1 MKKQR
6 ESEEYIVRSG
16 TRIRESVRCLP
27 RGHFQNIRQMF
38 DKQIPQRQQNR
49 KIHSSLSITN
59 DEKLQNPTTNIDDII
74 IIENAKL
81 FEEQLLKPTLS
92 ISNGNHFSTG
102 SKKKTFVFERKK
114 ENKGNHLIECQRPV
128 LSLFINHQGSI
139 IKKEEKENCKKTR
152 DVIEGRH
159 FLFHE
164 I

>member
-27 RGHFQNIRQMF
+27 RGHFQHIRQMF

-49 KIHSSLSITN
+49 KIHSSLSITDD

-81 FEEQLLKPTLS
+81 LKPTLS

-102 SKKKTFVFERKK
+102 SKKKNICF
-114 ENKGNHLIECQRPV
+114 
-128 LSLFINHQGSI
+128 
-139 IKKEEKENCKKTR
+139 
-152 DVIEGRH
+152 
-159 FLFHE
+159 
-164 I
+164 